1 MWVAGGSGNKGGS
14 LKRADTNRSPTGSRA
29 GTSDFGRYIPLR
41 RERPLMSAIC
51 RLSAG
56 RSPGGIVDPFLPRW
70 LARDIVEEMGWMK
83 QVLGRETLAGKA
95 SYPG

>member
-1 MWVAGGSGNKGGS
+1 
-14 LKRADTNRSPTGSRA
+14 
-29 GTSDFGRYIPLR
+29 
-41 RERPLMSAIC
+41 MSAIC